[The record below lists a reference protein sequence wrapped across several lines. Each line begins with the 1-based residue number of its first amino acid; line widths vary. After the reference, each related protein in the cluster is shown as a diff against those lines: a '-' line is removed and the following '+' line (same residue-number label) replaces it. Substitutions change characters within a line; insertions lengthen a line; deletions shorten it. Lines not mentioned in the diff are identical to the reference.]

1 MTSADSTWAHLA
13 QTGPEALLWLAVA
26 AVSLVGGAV
35 VGDALGW
42 ALAWVTKKR
51 VPAGTG
57 TRGSCITSGGER

>member
-26 AVSLVGGAV
+26 AVSVVGGAV
-35 VGDALGW
+35 VGD